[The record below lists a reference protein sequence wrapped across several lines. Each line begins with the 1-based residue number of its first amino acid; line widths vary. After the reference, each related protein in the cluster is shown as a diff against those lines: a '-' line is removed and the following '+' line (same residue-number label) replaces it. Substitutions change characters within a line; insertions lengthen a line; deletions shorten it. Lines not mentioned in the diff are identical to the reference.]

1 MTDLMPLE
9 YKHDGYTISTD
20 KTRLDIPGIHAFLRE
35 SYWASGI
42 PREVVARSIENAL
55 CFGVYDDVRQIGFA
69 RVISDFATFAYLG
82 DVFILASHRG
92 RGLAKWLLACIRSH
106 PDLQGLRRWM
116 LATRDAHGLYARV
129 GFTQLGKPEI
139 FMELADP
146 GVYWPQ
152 GKDRG

>member
-1 MTDLMPLE
+1 ME
-9 YKHDGYTISTD
+9 YIQNGYTISTD
-20 KTRLDIPGIHAFLRE
+20 KTRLDIAGIHAFLSE

-42 PREVVARSIENAL
+42 PLKVVERSIENAL
-55 CFGVYDDVRQIGFA
+55 CFGVYHDGRQIGFA

-82 DVFILASHRG
+82 DVFILAPHRG
-92 RGLAKWLLACIRSH
+92 KGLAKWLLASIRSH

-116 LATRDAHGLYARV
+116 LATRDAHSLYAQV
-129 GFTQLGKPEI
+129 GFTQLRNPEI

-146 GVYWPQ
+146 DVYQPQ

>member
-1 MTDLMPLE
+1 ME
-9 YKHDGYTISTD
+9 YKQNGYTISTD
-20 KTRLDIPGIHAFLRE
+20 KTRLDIAGIHAFLRK

-55 CFGVYDDVRQIGFA
+55 CFGVYHDGRQIGFA
-69 RVISDFATFAYLG
+69 RVISDYATFAYLG

-116 LATRDAHGLYARV
+116 LATRDAHSLYARV
-129 GFTQLGKPEI
+129 GFKQLHNPEI

-146 GVYWPQ
+146 DVYRPQ